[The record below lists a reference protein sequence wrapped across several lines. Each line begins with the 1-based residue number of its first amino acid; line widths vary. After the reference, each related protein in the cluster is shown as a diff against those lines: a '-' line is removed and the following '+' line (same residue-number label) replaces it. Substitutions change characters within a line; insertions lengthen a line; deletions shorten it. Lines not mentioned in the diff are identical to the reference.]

1 MTGVTI
7 VIPTVGRSCLTNV
20 LTDLAAQQAQP
31 AAVYVVDDRPD
42 PDRPLVCGHRVLQS
56 GGRGPAAARNVG
68 WRAADTEWIAF
79 LDDDVRLPD
88 GWISALYDDLR
99 RAGDHVAGVQGGIEV
114 PVSDRPTD
122 WERSTAGLRSA
133 KWATADMAYRR
144 SALEH
149 VGGFDERFPRAYRED
164 AELALRMRQHGWKLV
179 AGQRYIVH
187 PVRPEGFWI
196 SVRAQRGNADDAL
209 MRAIYGRH
217 WRSMAECPPG
227 RLKWHVAT
235 VVSAAMALL
244 VHKTAAV
251 SWALLTADF
260 ARRRIV
266 QGPRT
271 PREVARMVVTS
282 AVLPFVAV
290 WHRARGTWRHR
301 GSVAWT
307 DKISAVLFDR
317 DGTLVHDVPYNG
329 DPDRVRP
336 VPQAHEALRKLRQA
350 GLAVG
355 VITNQSGI
363 GRGLVS
369 AEEVAAV
376 NKRLDEL
383 LGPFDTWQVCPHT
396 EADGCACRKP
406 AAGLVLAAA
415 DDLGIP
421 PNQVVVIGDIGSD
434 VEAAK
439 AARARS
445 ILVPNGTTRADEVR
459 AAGTVRPDLLS
470 AVEHVLGTGGRR

>member
-1 MTGVTI
+1 LTGVTI
-7 VIPTVGRSCLTNV
+7 VIPTVGRSCLTNL
-20 LTDLAAQQAQP
+20 LTDLAAQQPQP
-31 AAVYVVDDRPD
+31 AALYVVDDRPH
-42 PDRPLVCGHRVLQS
+42 PDRPLVCDHRVLHS

-88 GWISALYDDLR
+88 GWISTLYDDLR
-99 RAGDHVAGVQGGIEV
+99 RAGEHVAGVQGGIEV
-114 PVSDRPTD
+114 PVPDRPTD
-122 WERSTAGLRSA
+122 WERSTAGLSSA
-133 KWATADMAYRR
+133 MWATADMAYRR
-144 SALEH
+144 AALEQ

-164 AELALRMRQHGWKLV
+164 AELALRMRQHSWTLV
-179 AGQRYIVH
+179 EGERHIVH

-196 SVRAQRGNADDAL
+196 SVRVQRGNADDAL

-217 WRSMAECPPG
+217 WRTLAECPPG

-235 VVSAAMALL
+235 VVSAAFALL
-244 VHKTAAV
+244 GGKRAAV

-260 ARRRIV
+260 ARLRITP
-266 QGPRT
+266 GPRN
-271 PREVARMVVTS
+271 PGEVVRMLVTS

-290 WHRARGTWRHR
+290 WHRARGTWLHR

-307 DKISAVLFDR
+307 DKVSAVLFDR

-336 VPQAHEALRKLRQA
+336 VPQAHEALRTLRQA

-376 NKRLDEL
+376 NQRVDEL

-396 EADGCACRKP
+396 EADGCPCRKP
-406 AAGLVLAAA
+406 APGLVLAAA

-445 ILVPNGTTRADEVR
+445 VLVPNGTTRADEVR

-470 AVEHVLGTGGRR
+470 AVEYVLGTGGRR